1 MAREVRLANEGYMVK
16 CKKCG
21 KDKVVK
27 SGINKG
33 IQRYQCRVCHT
44 NFIEGDRRTNNNTEM
59 KSLVA
64 LLYSQGKGSYGFIG
78 KLLNKSR
85 STIYRWV
92 KETALGLPD
101 PVIDENIKEIEIDEL
116 WHFLNRKKTKYG
128 SSKL

>member
-1 MAREVRLANEGYMVK
+1 
-16 CKKCG
+16 
-21 KDKVVK
+21 
-27 SGINKG
+27 
-33 IQRYQCRVCHT
+33 
-44 NFIEGDRRTNNNTEM
+44 M

-92 KETALGLPD
+92 KETALYLSN
-101 PVIDENIKEIEIDEL
+101 PVIDDNIKEIEIDEI

-128 SSKL
+128 FSKL